1 MMILFEE
8 LIISFVGFFQI
19 ITMRNKTFLSLEFRK
34 L

>member
-8 LIISFVGFFQI
+8 LIISFVGVFQI